1 MDNYTIAVTQR
12 EMKRYQLLNQVLED
26 KLTLAAAAPALGVSY
41 RHAKRLKRKVAQG
54 GLAALAHGNRGR
66 SPCNKRDDQLRR
78 RVLALSRQR
87 YGEFNDTHFAEVL
100 AEREGIRLSRET
112 LRCWRREAGIKPKR
126 RHRAPQHRRRRDRQP
141 AAGMMMLW
149 DGSPHHWFGPRQ
161 PPCCLMAAMDDAT
174 SQVLGLLFVPY
185 ESSWAYLK
193 LLEQVLGRHGLPAS
207 VYQDC
212 HSALRRNDD
221 HWTLAEEL
229 AGRQDPTQVGA
240 ALEVLG
246 IEPIFA
252 LSPQAKGR
260 VERLFGTLQDR
271 LGALLRL
278 AGITDLPA
286 ANAYLQ
292 NGFLTQ
298 FNQRF
303 ALTPA
308 SVPSV
313 WRQPPPRPDLERIL
327 ALSYQATVGNDN
339 AVRLGGMVIDVPAGP
354 RGRSYV
360 RARVQVRQ
368 LLDGSWRVYY
378 RDHLIARAPATE
390 IAELIRTRRRRK
402 GVPAAHDAAWVL
414 RASAPAPAQDERSA
428 PGMKPPPSGTQLAQ
442 RTPSNLRVG
451 PVRRAGP
458 GHTIKGTRIA

>member
-1 MDNYTIAVTQR
+1 MDNYTIAVR
-12 EMKRYQLLNQVLED
+12 ERDMKRYELLNQVLEG

-41 RHAKRLKRKVAQG
+41 RHAKRLKGKVAQG

-66 SPCNKRDDQLRR
+66 SPSNQRDDELRR
-78 RVLALSRQR
+78 QVLALSRQR
-87 YGEFNDTHFAEVL
+87 YGEFNDTHLAEVL
-100 AEREGIRLSRET
+100 AEREGITLSRET
-112 LRCWRREAGIKPKR
+112 VRRWRRQAGIKPKWR
-126 RHRAPQHRRRRDRQP
+126 RRAPQHRRRRDRKP

-149 DGSPHHWFGPRQ
+149 DGSPHHWFGLQQ

-174 SQVLGLLFVPY
+174 SQVLGLWLVPY

-240 ALEVLG
+240 ALEALG

-271 LGALLRL
+271 LVALLRL
-278 AGITDLPA
+278 AGITDIQA
-286 ANAYLQ
+286 ANVYLQ

-308 SVPSV
+308 DAHSV
-313 WRQPPPRPDLERIL
+313 WRQPPPPQDLERIL
-327 ALSYQATVGNDN
+327 ALSYQATVGNDH
-339 AVRLGGMVIDVPAGP
+339 AVRLGGMVIDIPARAG
-354 RGRSYV
+354 GRSYV
-360 RARVQVRQ
+360 RARVQVCQ

-378 RDHLIARAPATE
+378 QDRLIARAPATE
-390 IAELIRTRRRRK
+390 IAELIRARRRRK
-402 GVPAAHDAAWVL
+402 GVRAAHDAAWVF
-414 RASAPAPAQDERSA
+414 RASAPALAHGEQIA
-428 PGMKPPPSGTQLAQ
+428 PGMKPPPSGAQLAQ
-442 RTPSNLRVG
+442 RTPSSLRVG

-458 GHTIKGTRIA
+458 GRTIKGTRIA